1 MKINVDKIIGI
12 GIISVVVL
20 ILNLPTIW
28 GMMFLIFDLTEF
40 GFEETC
46 SMCIKTL
53 QNIASSTGYSYGFW
67 NVLLFI
73 IIEPLLCVILWFTT
87 LIKSHKVRYIIA
99 GIIALIGMV
108 LFNYLIDHY
117 ILCSKSF
124 EMIIG

>member
-12 GIISVVVL
+12 GIISIVVL

-124 EMIIG
+124 ELIIG

>member
-1 MKINVDKIIGI
+1 MKINFDKVFSRVIICCI
-12 GIISVVVL
+12 LFVL
-20 ILNLPTIW
+20 NIPTLW
-28 GMMFLIFDLTEF
+28 AMMFLIIDLTEF

-67 NVLLFI
+67 NVLLFV

-87 LIKSHKVRYIIA
+87 LIESHKVRYIIA

-124 EMIIG
+124 EIIIG